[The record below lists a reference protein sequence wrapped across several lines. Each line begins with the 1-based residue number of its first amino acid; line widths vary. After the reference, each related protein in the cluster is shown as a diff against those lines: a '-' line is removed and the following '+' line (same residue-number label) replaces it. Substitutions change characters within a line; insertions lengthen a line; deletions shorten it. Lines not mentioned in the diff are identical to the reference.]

1 MKSSS
6 PRCRIKVVHRDR
18 IEAARRSLFDDET
31 TNNACEIFGVLS
43 DPTRLKILT
52 ALGKE
57 VLCVCDIAALLSMSE
72 SRVSH
77 QLRLLKAMHL
87 VRYQRKGKMV
97 YYQLDDDHV
106 KGLLKFVISHVAEEK

>member
-1 MKSSS
+1 
-6 PRCRIKVVHRDR
+6 
-18 IEAARRSLFDDET
+18 
-31 TNNACEIFGVLS
+31 
-43 DPTRLKILT
+43 
-52 ALGKE
+52 
-57 VLCVCDIAALLSMSE
+57 MSE

>member
-1 MKSSS
+1 
-6 PRCRIKVVHRDR
+6 
-18 IEAARRSLFDDET
+18 
-31 TNNACEIFGVLS
+31 
-43 DPTRLKILT
+43 LKILT